1 MIFHIVF
8 TLFVMSFS
16 IYLIIKKVKAQ
27 SILLFAG
34 LVLMF
39 YSYITGLNTQFLNEK
54 QSTNSAILDMFAYIR
69 HTLAKDLSTLG
80 LTIMCGAGFAKYMD
94 MIGASTRMVMLL
106 TRPLKS
112 LNAPYIVCALGFS
125 ICMILSLAIQSA
137 SALATLTMVTIF
149 PILRRLG
156 VSALAA
162 ASVVASGHLLDIGP
176 AAATSLVVSKYA
188 DISIEQLF
196 VEHQLPV
203 YAFCGIFATIAHYF
217 WQKHL
222 DKKDK
227 STDIYIEEEQKN
239 ENIAPKYYVLLPILP
254 LFFIL
259 FFSQYGIYKLGIKIK
274 IDIVTAMLLSFFIA
288 MCCEFIRYKNY
299 KEVAASIQIFFD
311 GMGRMFAIT
320 VTLISAAKVF
330 AYGITCTGLIDA
342 FTSLVSSLG
351 LSASVVTLGVSII
364 IILLSFATGSGVAI
378 VYSFAPIIPQFA
390 NAINADALTMLH
402 SMQNA
407 ASLGRLLSPVA
418 AVIIIVSSLANVNA
432 FKLVKRNSLPVF
444 VAIIVSMLSIIFI

>member
-1 MIFHIVF
+1 M
-8 TLFVMSFS
+8 
-16 IYLIIKKVKAQ
+16 
-27 SILLFAG
+27 
-34 LVLMF
+34 
-39 YSYITGLNTQFLNEK
+39 
-54 QSTNSAILDMFAYIR
+54 
-69 HTLAKDLSTLG
+69 
-80 LTIMCGAGFAKYMD
+80 
-94 MIGASTRMVMLL
+94 
-106 TRPLKS
+106 
-112 LNAPYIVCALGFS
+112 
-125 ICMILSLAIQSA
+125 
-137 SALATLTMVTIF
+137 
-149 PILRRLG
+149 
-156 VSALAA
+156 
-162 ASVVASGHLLDIGP
+162 
-176 AAATSLVVSKYA
+176 
-188 DISIEQLF
+188 
-196 VEHQLPV
+196 
-203 YAFCGIFATIAHYF
+203 
-217 WQKHL
+217 
-222 DKKDK
+222 
-227 STDIYIEEEQKN
+227 
-239 ENIAPKYYVLLPILP
+239 PILP